1 MKKNDVLSLRA
12 DSLGAEM
19 EGVCRAEGMAVFVPG
34 LLPGEE
40 APVRI
45 VKVEKRYAFGKLE
58 SLPVNPSSDR
68 VAPDCP
74 VFPQCGG
81 CTARHMTYTAS
92 LEAKRRHVQDCF
104 EHIGH
109 LS

>member
-1 MKKNDVLSLRA
+1 MQKNDVLSLRA

-45 VKVEKRYAFGKLE
+45 VKVEKR
-58 SLPVNPSSDR
+58 
-68 VAPDCP
+68 
-74 VFPQCGG
+74 
-81 CTARHMTYTAS
+81 
-92 LEAKRRHVQDCF
+92 
-104 EHIGH
+104 
-109 LS
+109 

>member
-1 MKKNDVLSLRA
+1 MQKNDVLSLRA

-58 SLPVNPSSDR
+58 SLPAHPS
-68 VAPDCP
+68 PD
-74 VFPQCGG
+74 
-81 CTARHMTYTAS
+81 
-92 LEAKRRHVQDCF
+92 KR
-104 EHIGH
+104 
-109 LS
+109 

>member
-1 MKKNDVLSLRA
+1 MQKNDVLSLRA

-58 SLPVNPSSDR
+58 SLPAHPSPDR
-68 VAPDCP
+68 VTPDCP
-74 VFPQCGG
+74 VFSQCGG

-92 LEAKRRHVQDCF
+92 LEA
-104 EHIGH
+104 IP
-109 LS
+109 SNSW